1 MHADLH
7 KSIIGWR
14 VKLGRH
20 VFAVMYEADAD
31 HLVLEATFQY
41 LPFRRVQYSADV
53 KMFTKPGAP
62 WGVEWY
68 SILCRNVHFGAIG

>member
-31 HLVLEATFQY
+31 HLVLEATF
-41 LPFRRVQYSADV
+41 
-53 KMFTKPGAP
+53 
-62 WGVEWY
+62 
-68 SILCRNVHFGAIG
+68 SIPTFQACAV